1 MCTHKSKKI
10 SEVINKSDEDLN
22 LHEIKAKTG
31 AGNGLSSTNTTP
43 SEMIDNNNPTHKSH
57 KINEV
62 FNEHGSDLN
71 LHEIKA
77 KTGAGN
83 GYKDHS
89 KSAVNNS
96 NNTTSNESMTH
107 KSHRIHALFH
117 NSDRKFN
124 LHEIK
129 AITGAGSGY
138 KH

>member
-77 KTGAGN
+77 KTGAGSGHKYTTIPSN
-83 GYKDHS
+83 DNVS
-89 KSAVNNS
+89 KVQ
-96 NNTTSNESMTH
+96 H
-107 KSHRIHALFH
+107 
-117 NSDRKFN
+117 
-124 LHEIK
+124 
-129 AITGAGSGY
+129 
-138 KH
+138 

>member
-1 MCTHKSKKI
+1 MGTHKSKKI

-62 FNEHGSDLN
+62 INEHGSDLN

-83 GYKDHS
+83 GYKH
-89 KSAVNNS
+89 
-96 NNTTSNESMTH
+96 NNTNLEIGEEISNY
-107 KSHRIHALFH
+107 
-117 NSDRKFN
+117 
-124 LHEIK
+124 
-129 AITGAGSGY
+129 G
-138 KH
+138 